1 MCITAETGET
11 RNRGGLRAALSLAGG
26 DTAGEKRGM
35 TQTPRLWLIDSA
47 RTLALLGMAAFH
59 LVFDL
64 QMFGFVPPGTAVS
77 GFFYYHARIVAGSFL
92 FLAGMGLWLAHGQ
105 GIRWPAF
112 WRRWG
117 KIAAA
122 AALVSL
128 ATRIAMPD
136 FWIFFGIL
144 HSIAVASLLGLVF
157 LRLPGLVN
165 LALGLA
171 VVWAAWPLPPLLEW
185 QAPALRFL
193 GLTTLPTYTMD
204 FEPLVPWFGPFL
216 AGMGIARLIAPVLP
230 RLAQISPEG
239 LGWLAWPGRHSL
251 AVYLIHQPVLISL
264 VWLAAQILR

>member
-1 MCITAETGET
+1 M
-11 RNRGGLRAALSLAGG
+11 RP
-26 DTAGEKRGM
+26 
-35 TQTPRLWLIDSA
+35 TPRLWLIDSA
-47 RTLALLGMAAFH
+47 RTLALIGMAAFH

-64 QMFGFVPPGTAVS
+64 QMFGFVPPGTAVT

-117 KIAAA
+117 MIALA

-144 HSIAVASLLGLVF
+144 HSIATASLLGLVF

-165 LALGLA
+165 LALGL
-171 VVWAAWPLPPLLEW
+171 VVIWAAWPLPALLEW

-216 AGMGIARLIAPVLP
+216 AGMGIARLITPALP
-230 RLAQISPEG
+230 RLAQIAPAR

-264 VWLAAQILR
+264 VWLASQILR